1 MKAGGSTSPGVVF
14 AGWYG
19 KLPGT
24 GDFVARR
31 LPGGF
36 RERWDGWLGGV
47 IAGSRERLGAE
58 WRDAYL
64 SMPPWRFVLRPGVI
78 SANAWAGV
86 MVPSVDSVGRFF
98 PLTVAG
104 ALPASDIDAAG
115 TLLSAARW
123 FGHIEDAAIAAL
135 EQGADAGAIDAAI
148 VQRPFHVGWIQLR
161 LDDEGTVPSR
171 GALPR
176 ALWSAPEV
184 DEPAIAWLAEASGA
198 FERCLLLCD
207 SLPSATQYCAMMDGR
222 WAEHGWVRGMQR

>member
-1 MKAGGSTSPGVVF
+1 MMASGSASQGVVF

-36 RERWDGWLGGV
+36 RERWDGWLGEA
-47 IAGSRERLGAE
+47 ISGSRERLGAG

-64 SMPPWRFVLRPGVI
+64 SMPPWRFVLRPGIV
-78 SANAWAGV
+78 SPEAWAGV

-104 ALPASDIDAAG
+104 ALPAADIDAIG

-123 FGHIEDAAIAAL
+123 FGHIEGVAISAL
-135 EQGADAGAIDAAI
+135 ARGADPAAMDAAI
-148 VQRPFHVGWIQLR
+148 VQRPFHVGWMQLR
-161 LDDEGTVPSR
+161 LDGEATVPSR
-171 GALPR
+171 APLPR
-176 ALWSAPEV
+176 ALWSAPRV
-184 DEPAIAWLAEASGA
+184 SEPSIAWLAEASEIFG
-198 FERCLLLCD
+198 RCLLLCA
-207 SLPSATQYCAMMDGR
+207 SLPSPEQYCAMMDGR
-222 WAEHGWVRGMQR
+222 WAAHGWVRREA